1 MPVAVVKAYFVRF
14 VVTARHCVSWDDGE
28 VVNGRFVTVWVG
40 SHGNKGQDGVKMDV
54 ARVLARPDYQ
64 KPTCAQ

>member
-1 MPVAVVKAYFVRF
+1 M
-14 VVTARHCVSWDDGE
+14 VTARHCVSWDDGE

-40 SHGNKGQDGVKMDV
+40 SHGDKGQDGVKMDV

>member
-1 MPVAVVKAYFVRF
+1 MSEAHFVRF

-40 SHGNKGQDGVKMDV
+40 SHGDKGQDGVKMDV
-54 ARVLARPDYQ
+54 ALSLIHI
-64 KPTCAQ
+64 